1 MAKKTSKTKTK
12 KKEKVIKERSPRRL
26 AFAKFYLSEEID
38 GKPNKTFLKAQK
50 AAIRAGYSKG
60 YAKNIL
66 NAIDKFK
73 STTVSEKVDET
84 RQTLTKAFQDK
95 GINSKWIVNRIE
107 ELGLSKKQGI
117 YLGRFV
123 NSDQPDSHAVRVA
136 LEFIAKTQGLY
147 YADETHPNDP
157 HNLGGRSKEELIAII
172 IGGVAIKS
180 SGGSRVK
187 GKR

>member
-1 MAKKTSKTKTK
+1 MDS
-12 KKEKVIKERSPRRL
+12 KKENKVLKERSPRRL

-38 GKPNKTFLKAQK
+38 GKPNPTFLKAIK
-50 AAIRAGYSKG
+50 SAIRAGYSKS
-60 YAKNIL
+60 YARNIL
-66 NAIDKFK
+66 QSIDKFK
-73 STTVSEKVDET
+73 STTVSEKLGET
-84 RQTLTKAFQDK
+84 RQTLTKAFQDG
-95 GINSKWIVNRIE
+95 GINSEWILDRVK
-107 ELGLSKKQGI
+107 ELGMSKKQGTH
-117 YLGRFV
+117 LGRFFD
-123 NSDQPDSHAVRVA
+123 SDQPDSHAVRVA